1 MANGPSKEDLEMYWQ
16 NSRQY
21 FDELANHYRQADP
34 DYYNKFIKPFYDNP
48 FRTAGSQYNSAN
60 RTSGGGGAKVIIVA
74 FVMLAVIGIAGAA
87 IFFLLYSSGPDVKE
101 KFEKISGEE
110 KNGEEKTVTKENT
123 NGVDPVEPAPEENP
137 GDLSD
142 QDKLILGA
150 QYIGQEKYDK
160 AAYYLKQIPP
170 ESKHYKDAQQMLKS
184 IQLIKKTKK

>member
-21 FDELANHYRQADP
+21 FDELAAHYRQADP
-34 DYYNKFIKPFYDNP
+34 EYYNKFMKPYYDNP
-48 FRTAGSQYNSAN
+48 FRSTGNQYNTAN
-60 RTSGGGGAKVIIVA
+60 RTGGGGGAKVIIIA
-74 FVMLAVIGIAGAA
+74 FVMLAVIGIAGAG
-87 IFFLLYSSGPDVKE
+87 IFFILYSSGTDVKE
-101 KFEKISGEE
+101 KVEKIT
-110 KNGEEKTVTKENT
+110 GEEKTVPEKKT
-123 NGVDPVEPAPEENP
+123 NEVDPVEPAPEEDP

-142 QDKLILGA
+142 QDKIILGA